1 MPVLKAL
8 RAAHFHA
15 VALHQ
20 RMIDTTPMLYFT
32 HFWGKGSAADLARG
46 FRPVLDAQK
55 SRE

>member
-20 RMIDTTPMLYFT
+20 RMIDT
-32 HFWGKGSAADLARG
+32 AR
-46 FRPVLDAQK
+46 K

>member
-8 RAAHFHA
+8 RAAHFHV

-20 RMIDTTPMLYFT
+20 HMIDTTPILYFT
-32 HFWGKGSAADLARG
+32 HFRWKGSAADLAGG
-46 FRPVLDAQK
+46 FRSVLEAQK